1 MPHPLDR
8 RSLMRT
14 AAAASATAAVGT
26 GLGALSSPAAA
37 ATARDTASAHDA
49 VTIGKDP
56 YKVAV
61 VTAAPVEF
69 DLRAGV
75 DKAVTLIQEAAHNGA
90 RLIAFGELW
99 LPGYPKDVNYDPNWL
114 ATGLPAYARQ
124 SLTVG
129 GKEWQRLREAA
140 RKHRITVEICYSER
154 AGKHLFMGQA
164 LFGPDGEPLI
174 VRREIRPSGSE
185 RTVFSD
191 DDLGRNIDVRTTE
204 LGRIGALSCWEH
216 LHPEMTYNMLAQL
229 EAVHIAA
236 WPYNSPPGSAVQWW
250 EDVDVALSAARVHA
264 INGGCYVLLPSAGY
278 GAVLNPR
285 GQLLVT
291 SVTGKEDLLYATV
304 DPSAFT
310 TKTADPEGETSYGVL
325 RLLARTYPGPRVSD
339 PEHERKNMV
348 TVPLG

>member
-1 MPHPLDR
+1 MSHPLDR

-14 AAAASATAAVGT
+14 AAAASAVAAGS
-26 GLGALSSPAAA
+26 GLGALSFPAAA
-37 ATARDTASAHDA
+37 ATSRKAAPSHDDA
-49 VTIGKDP
+49 VTIGREP

-69 DLRAGV
+69 DLGAGV
-75 DKAVTLIQEAAHNGA
+75 DKAVALIQEAAEHGA
-90 RLIAFGELW
+90 RLVAFGELW
-99 LPGYPKDVNYDPNWL
+99 LPGYPKAVNTDPNWPT
-114 ATGLPAYARQ
+114 TGLPAYAQQ

-129 GKEWQRLREAA
+129 GKEWRRLREAA
-140 RKHRITVEICYSER
+140 REHRITVEICYSER

-164 LFGPDGEPLI
+164 LFGPDGVPLI
-174 VRREIRPSGSE
+174 VRRKIRPSGSE

-191 DDLGRNIDVRTTE
+191 DGLGRDIEVRTTP

-250 EDVDVALSAARVHA
+250 EDVDVALSAARMYA
-264 INGGCYVLLPSAGY
+264 INGSCYVLLPSAGY
-278 GAVLNPR
+278 GAVLDPR
-285 GQLLVT
+285 GQFLVK
-291 SVTGKEDLLYATV
+291 SVSGKEDLLYAVV
-304 DPSAFT
+304 DPSTFT
-310 TKTADPEGETSYGVL
+310 SKTADPEGETSYGVL

-339 PEHERKNMV
+339 PEHEHRNMI
-348 TVPLG
+348 TVPLS